1 MIPGDP
7 RGSVER
13 VYTNGDGELVAII
26 KWRQG
31 SGPATVKGEHFRDG
45 QSVKF
50 RGGEVVPA

>member
-1 MIPGDP
+1 MSLHDP

-50 RGGEVVPA
+50 SGGEVVPA